1 MPRERKFCSMPQFR
15 QRYDGAFLAA
25 LAVGTGVFVG
35 LGQALLRAL
44 RSFEVQQL
52 VLAVRARCA
61 DALGSLFAGM
71 SIQLLLALSIPT
83 ALGVLFIGSFLGQTL
98 ATNRLRRSLAGVAA
112 GTEPTPLRRLRGL
125 LRLDA
130 ESLVVVD
137 SPWRLCFCAGFL
149 RPTIYLSTA
158 TIGQLQAGELGA
170 VLAHE
175 DHHRR
180 RRDPLRM
187 ALLAA
192 LQQALFFLPVVR
204 LLRQR
209 YTVAQEVAAD
219 TAALQQPGG
228 RAALARA
235 LYRLSGSA
243 VPRGAAAAFAQHGS
257 VSTRVAVLAG
267 ERFSSAPLPF
277 AQILATAAVM
287 TLGAFFLTP
296 PASARVSVPVH
307 CPTGSGATVTPPGQQ
322 MFSPLSQSP
331 ETQTY
336 VLGGSDQRACHQATC

>member
-1 MPRERKFCSMPQFR
+1 MPQFR

-35 LGQALLRAL
+35 LGQALLRAW

-61 DALGSLFAGM
+61 EALGSLFAGM
-71 SIQLLLALSIPT
+71 PVQSWLALSIPT
-83 ALGVLFIGSFLGQTL
+83 ALGVLFFGSLLWQAL
-98 ATNRLRRSLAGVAA
+98 ATNRLRHSLAGITADF
-112 GTEPTPLRRLRGL
+112 EPAPLRRLRAQ
-125 LRLDA
+125 LRLNA
-130 ESLVVVD
+130 KSLVVVD
-137 SPWRLCFCAGFL
+137 SPWLLCFCAGFL
-149 RPTIYLSTA
+149 RPKIYLSTA
-158 TIGQLQAGELGA
+158 TIAQLPASELGA

-180 RRDPLRM
+180 RRDPIRM

-209 YTVAQEVAAD
+209 YMVAQEVAAD
-219 TAALQQPGG
+219 TAALRQPGG
-228 RAALARA
+228 RVALARA
-235 LYRLSGSA
+235 LYQLSGSA

-296 PASARVSVPVH
+296 PASARVSVPVLPVH
-307 CPTGSGATVTPPGQQ
+307 CPTGSAAVVPPPEQQ
-322 MFSPLSQSP
+322 TSYPWSQPS
-331 ETQTY
+331 EVQSH
-336 VLGGSDQRACHQATC
+336 VSGGGDQPACRQLIC